1 MKDPDF
7 CFLKASKGSV
17 PSPTPLYWSCLSRT
31 SPPDTG
37 STMPP
42 SEEPSPA
49 PRQPMRCIIWWP
61 LLEESRRSMWAL
73 LVIEGTVGVEGP
85 DEEGEAEGGL
95 RSILLR
101 REEEGGDGLLLPPP
115 RLPPLEG
122 LGLRLVR

>member
-1 MKDPDF
+1 
-7 CFLKASKGSV
+7 
-17 PSPTPLYWSCLSRT
+17 
-31 SPPDTG
+31 
-37 STMPP
+37 
-42 SEEPSPA
+42 
-49 PRQPMRCIIWWP
+49 
-61 LLEESRRSMWAL
+61 MWAL
-73 LVIEGTVGVEGP
+73 LVMEGTVGVEGP